1 MTGPLPKTSHRFNIV
16 RADTLKDIPPPEWLV
31 TDILPKGGLV
41 LAFGERG
48 SAKSF
53 GMLDLAASVSL
64 GQPWHGHAAR
74 QTNVVYVVA
83 EGTWGF
89 CPRIAA
95 WMQHHDTVSTPG
107 LYIALAPVQLHR
119 PRDLQ
124 AFIGEV
130 LSDVPQPVGLFVFDT
145 LARCFVGG
153 DEVNAIDMGMVV
165 ASAAALQDQFGA
177 TVALTH
183 HTARQSGEE
192 RGHTSLGGACDTML
206 RFKSTS
212 SKGTSF
218 SLTCAKQKDA
228 APFEPM
234 NFTLKKVG
242 DSCVLV
248 PSADGDGVAEKEREL
263 LRVLADAAGDT
274 PIRLGAWTHACAD
287 TSRATFFRVRK
298 NLLDRG
304 FVVQEDNLYLPTPLG
319 KAFLYKS
326 QTSLKAHSE
335 SAQS

>member
-1 MTGPLPKTSHRFNIV
+1 MTGPLPKSSNRFNIV

-31 TDILPKGGLV
+31 QSILPKGGLV

-53 GMLDLAASVSL
+53 GMLDLAASIAT
-64 GQPWHGHAAR
+64 GKDWHGHPVKQA
-74 QTNVVYVVA
+74 NVVYVVA

-89 CPRIAA
+89 CPRIGA
-95 WMQHHDTVSTPG
+95 WMQYHDTVEIPG
-107 LYIALAPVQLHR
+107 FYVGLMPVQLHR
-119 PRDLQ
+119 PRELQ
-124 AFIGEV
+124 AFVAEV
-130 LSDVPQPVGLFVFDT
+130 LAAVPQPVGLFVFDT

-165 ASAAALQDQFGA
+165 SSAGALQEQFGA

-192 RGHTSLGGACDTML
+192 RGHTSLGGASDTML

-212 SKGTSF
+212 SKGATF

-234 NFTLKKVG
+234 SFRLLPVGSSCILKPDDDAGALAIAELDALKALDSISVG
-242 DSCVLV
+242 DPVKA
-248 PSADGDGVAEKEREL
+248 SAWEKACDG
-263 LRVLADAAGDT
+263 
-274 PIRLGAWTHACAD
+274 I
-287 TSRATFFRVRK
+287 SRATFFRIRRA
-298 NLLDRG
+298 LLDRG
-304 FVVQEDNLYLPTPLG
+304 FVSQDANLYSSTSVG

-326 QTSLKAHSE
+326 QTSLKTHSE
-335 SAQS
+335 SAQ